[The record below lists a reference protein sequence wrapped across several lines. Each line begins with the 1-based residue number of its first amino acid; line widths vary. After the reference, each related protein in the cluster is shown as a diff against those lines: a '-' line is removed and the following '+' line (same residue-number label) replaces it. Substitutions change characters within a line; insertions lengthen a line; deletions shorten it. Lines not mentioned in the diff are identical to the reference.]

1 MAVVVRQI
9 DGPAIEG
16 QLQARAAYTGWR
28 WLQQR
33 EYAAVHFEG
42 GNGLAAH
49 VLDARRQGWPDQH
62 GPIHV
67 HYRKRPPWLNE
78 CGYIQFHNMAEA
90 EAWCLE
96 RRVIASNGC
105 SLHAHPTLQAML
117 RHVAV
122 DEPDCS
128 ASPIPADQA
137 APLVSICI
145 THYNRPALLTDC
157 LASVR
162 HQTYSNI
169 EVILVDDG
177 STQPTARVFV
187 DSLEDEFQAR
197 GWTLIRQENRY
208 LGAARNAAARAA
220 KGDYLFILDDDNLL
234 LPDGI
239 EKAVRIAQHTN
250 ADIVTSVMAMFHGP
264 AGTNPTWPDR
274 LRVFLGGA
282 PLFGLFDNTLGDAN
296 ALVRRSCWSE
306 LGGYTEDRG
315 VGAEDWEFFATATLR
330 GHRLETSL
338 QPLFWY
344 RVSASGMAIAGDWW
358 SDYRRAL
365 RAYEALL
372 PPALRELP
380 ALAGMLW
387 RDANR
392 AEQESRNL
400 EAELGSRNRR
410 LAELTEHAGRV
421 ETELAA
427 RDRHLAELGDH
438 ARHIETELAARDRHL
453 AELGDHARHIEAE
466 LASRDHH
473 LAELGDHA
481 RRIEADLVQ
490 RDRALA
496 DARANLVE
504 ATTRE
509 KEQAEH
515 LRQASAALPR
525 HNSVQPRPN
534 TGHEAEHLARHFEAE
549 SGQLRSQLNGV
560 LESTSWR
567 VTWPLRRALVSHP
580 RTARAMRRGAKLAWW
595 TVTLQLPR
603 RIAARRR
610 QLEPPTVAFVICTER
625 RFENKS
631 LLLVRTLR
639 RYGGALGAM
648 SPIFSYSPRPAEAP
662 SERVQRELEA
672 LDVRLV
678 LDVVNSRWPEY
689 GFANKV
695 VACADAER
703 KLNAETIVFL
713 DSDQV
718 VLQEPSALR
727 LPRDIDVAVRPVDR
741 KFIGIGDEQDEN
753 YPYWNKLYGIAGSLP
768 KRKVKTTLDD
778 EPIWEYYNSGL
789 IAARR
794 EIGLFS
800 HWEKVFGEI
809 LESGALPTAGLHYV
823 EQSALSA
830 SITAKASR
838 VAVLPEDYN
847 IPCIEEYWEG
857 LTSRLHIA
865 ASATTLHY
873 HHSFDDGRWKEWLC
887 TDRGLRLDPEKLGW
901 LNANLVELGI

>member
-9 DGPAIEG
+9 DGPPIEG
-16 QLQARAAYTGWR
+16 QLQACAAYTAWR

-33 EYAAVHFEG
+33 EYTAVHFEG

-49 VLDARRQGWPDQH
+49 ALDARRQGWPDQY

-96 RRVIASNGC
+96 RRVIASNGG

-128 ASPIPADQA
+128 ASPIPTDRA

-177 STQPTARVFV
+177 STQPAARVFV
-187 DSLEDEFQAR
+187 DSLEDEFHAK

-208 LGAARNAAARAA
+208 LGAARNSAARAA

-264 AGTNPTWPDR
+264 AGTDPTWPDR

-315 VGAEDWEFFATATLR
+315 VGAEDWEFFANATLR

-338 QPLFWY
+338 QPLSWY

-400 EAELGSRNRR
+400 EAQLAARDRR
-410 LAELTEHAGRV
+410 LVELTEHAGRV

-427 RDRHLAELGDH
+427 RDRHLAQLGDH

-481 RRIEADLVQ
+481 RRIEAELVERN
-490 RDRALA
+490 RDLA

-504 ATTRE
+504 ATARE
-509 KEQAEH
+509 QEQAEH
-515 LRQASAALPR
+515 LRQASAAL
-525 HNSVQPRPN
+525 
-534 TGHEAEHLARHFEAE
+534 TEAEHLARHFKAE
-549 SGQLRSQLNGV
+549 SG
-560 LESTSWR
+560 
-567 VTWPLRRALVSHP
+567 A
-580 RTARAMRRGAKLAWW
+580 TA
-595 TVTLQLPR
+595 
-603 RIAARRR
+603 IAAQRGSRIDLLARYLAAAPCPR
-610 QLEPPTVAFVICTER
+610 QSPADR
-625 RFENKS
+625 AS
-631 LLLVRTLR
+631 HAA
-639 RYGGALGAM
+639 GGQTRM
-648 SPIFSYSPRPAEAP
+648 
-662 SERVQRELEA
+662 
-672 LDVRLV
+672 
-678 LDVVNSRWPEY
+678 
-689 GFANKV
+689 
-695 VACADAER
+695 
-703 KLNAETIVFL
+703 
-713 DSDQV
+713 
-718 VLQEPSALR
+718 
-727 LPRDIDVAVRPVDR
+727 VDR
-741 KFIGIGDEQDEN
+741 
-753 YPYWNKLYGIAGSLP
+753 YSSAPP
-768 KRKVKTTLDD
+768 
-778 EPIWEYYNSGL
+778 PNSGKTQ
-789 IAARR
+789 AA
-794 EIGLFS
+794 
-800 HWEKVFGEI
+800 
-809 LESGALPTAGLHYV
+809 
-823 EQSALSA
+823 
-830 SITAKASR
+830 
-838 VAVLPEDYN
+838 
-847 IPCIEEYWEG
+847 
-857 LTSRLHIA
+857 
-865 ASATTLHY
+865 
-873 HHSFDDGRWKEWLC
+873 
-887 TDRGLRLDPEKLGW
+887 
-901 LNANLVELGI
+901 